1 MGKTVIDLKGLRYS
15 MPLVKLSTALRKAS
29 PGDIFEAV
37 SDYAEFDREIT
48 IWCNGTGNELRAVAE
63 EDGLVVATIVKG
75 GV

>member
-48 IWCNGTGNELRAVAE
+48 IWCDGTGNELRDVTR
-63 EDGLVVATIVKG
+63 EDGLVIATVVKAG
-75 GV
+75 A